1 MAVVI
6 VAGGLGDLGRPIMD
20 ALFESGQYE
29 AYAMSRKSPA
39 DGWNTERTSPLT
51 GKRYFPIIQ
60 TDYMSEDAL
69 AEQLAAKQAAVVIC
83 ALPMESDATCETQL
97 RLIRAADKCSNVKRF
112 VPSEFNVEYD
122 VGDDILPYP
131 EKRFHLAARRELA
144 KTTSLEYSYIYP
156 GMFMDY
162 FGLPR
167 VASSLRPLCF
177 CVDAENGQA
186 ILPGDGEGRMSMTCT
201 VDAAR
206 YLVMA
211 LQLEKWPRIMK
222 VVASTVSMNELVKI
236 FEKTLGRKLEV
247 RYQPVEKLLKH
258 EAIDLPVN
266 IAIAERFS
274 DRFPQ
279 GIKGIVADLEASVA
293 LGGYDLDRLGE
304 HLDLVKRFEGRT
316 PPPKSI
322 EQLIEEA
329 WKPS

>member
-1 MAVVI
+1 
-6 VAGGLGDLGRPIMD
+6 
-20 ALFESGQYE
+20 
-29 AYAMSRKSPA
+29 
-39 DGWNTERTSPLT
+39 
-51 GKRYFPIIQ
+51 
-60 TDYMSEDAL
+60 MSEDAL

-97 RLIRAADKCSNVKRF
+97 QLIRAADKCSNVKRF

-206 YLVMA
+206 YLVLA

-293 LGGYDLDRLGE
+293 LGGYDLDKLGE
-304 HLDLVKRFEGRT
+304 PLDLVKRFEGRT

-329 WKPS
+329 WKPL